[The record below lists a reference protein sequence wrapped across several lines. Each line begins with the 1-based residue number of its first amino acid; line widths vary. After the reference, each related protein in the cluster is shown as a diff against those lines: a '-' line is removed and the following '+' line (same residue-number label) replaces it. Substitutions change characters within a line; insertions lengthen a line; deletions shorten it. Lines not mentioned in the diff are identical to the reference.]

1 MDNLSILI
9 VDDEVDF
16 RTTLIKRICKRN
28 VHASG
33 VSSGEAALEHLTRE
47 AADVVILDLRM
58 PGMGG
63 LETLR
68 QIKARFPGTE
78 VILLSG
84 HASAD
89 LAIEGMEAGAFDYL
103 MKPMDIDELLYKAM
117 DAYHFKQ
124 IAEKKQKFN
133 ERRLAGKDG
142 ASH

>member
-1 MDNLSILI
+1 MDNPRILI

-16 RTTLIKRICKRN
+16 RSTLIKRIRKRHVN
-28 VHASG
+28 AFG
-33 VSSGEAALEHLTRE
+33 VSSGEEALEYLTGE
-47 AADVVILDLRM
+47 AADVVILDLNM

-68 QIKARFPGTE
+68 QIKARFTGTE

-84 HASAD
+84 HAVAD

-124 IAEKKQKFN
+124 IKEKKQKFN
-133 ERRLAGKDG
+133 ERRLAGEEG
-142 ASH
+142 A

>member
-1 MDNLSILI
+1 MDNPRILI

-16 RTTLIKRICKRN
+16 RSTLIKRIRKRQVN
-28 VHASG
+28 ASG
-33 VSSGEAALEHLTRE
+33 ACSGEEALEYLTAE
-47 AADVVILDLRM
+47 AADVVILDLNM

-68 QIKARFPGTE
+68 QIKSRFPGTE

-124 IAEKKQKFN
+124 IKEKKQKFN
-133 ERRLAGKDG
+133 ERRLAGEEG
-142 ASH
+142 A